1 MFRKPPSRQSDNRNA
16 TPEERQ
22 AALEEGR
29 RKANRQGIIR
39 SVIMLILLTVL
50 AVYMALKPRDPEVV
64 SIITATALDE
74 DYQPVEETDTYQP
87 DDTFAVSVQVVDFPP
102 DAELTARWRLEGDV
116 IRETVFES
124 EFSGSGYIA
133 RRFNEEGVPTFVGM
147 APGTSAAA
155 SCSIVQNPGPQRAT
169 RSRSSTRV
177 KCSTARSSG

>member
-124 EFSGSGYIA
+124 EFSGSGYIGFVLDSSEPWPAA
-133 RRFNEEGVPTFVGM
+133 RYSVEIVYEGKVLD
-147 APGTSAAA
+147 
-155 SCSIVQNPGPQRAT
+155 
-169 RSRSSTRV
+169 STQFWV
-177 KCSTARSSG
+177 KE